1 MEEAM
6 EEGIVDG
13 LRKLGLTQYEAKAY
27 ATLVGM
33 GEATAR
39 EVNEISGVPRTRIY
53 DILHD
58 LGKKG
63 FVESS
68 EGSPTYY
75 RAVEPDQ
82 VMERLRNELVES
94 IDRSASE
101 LKGLRLQAHG
111 SSPVWCIRSEWAIK
125 NRMKDFFSRVERE
138 VIVFCRS
145 PDFLREYRPDLLRIE
160 VIKIKVDKKE
170 KFEGLGFPVVAIKDG
185 SEKLFADAIVD
196 DVNYSIDCLMIAD
209 GRSSIFIG
217 KIGGEKLAIIIKL
230 PIIALLQKAV
240 WESMV

>member
-1 MEEAM
+1 M

-13 LRKLGLTQYEAKAY
+13 LCQLGLTQYEAKTY

-53 DILHD
+53 DVLRD
-58 LGKKG
+58 LERKG
-63 FVESS
+63 FVEFSD
-68 EGSPTYY
+68 GSPTYY
-75 RAVEPDQ
+75 RAVDPDQ
-82 VMERLRNELVES
+82 VMKRLRDELVES
-94 IDRSASE
+94 IDRSVNE

-125 NRMKDFFSRVERE
+125 NRMKDFLSKVERE
-138 VIVFCRS
+138 IIVFCLS
-145 PDFLREYRPDLLRIE
+145 PDFLREYQADLLRIE
-160 VIKIKVDKKE
+160 DLKIKIDKKE
-170 KFEGLGFPVVAIKDG
+170 RFKGLRVPVMAIKDG
-185 SEKLFADAIVD
+185 SEKFFADTILD
-196 DVNYSIDCLMIAD
+196 GINYSLGCLMIAD
-209 GRSSIFIG
+209 GRSSIVIVT
-217 KIGGEKLAIIIKL
+217 IGGEKLAVIIKL

>member
-1 MEEAM
+1 MED
-6 EEGIVDG
+6 GIVDG

-53 DILHD
+53 DILRD
-58 LGKKG
+58 LEKKG
-63 FVESS
+63 FVEFS

-82 VMERLRNELVES
+82 VMERLRDEMVES
-94 IDRSASE
+94 IDRSASKLRGLH
-101 LKGLRLQAHG
+101 LKAHG

-125 NRMKDFFSRVERE
+125 NRVKDFLAKVERE
-138 VIVFCRS
+138 LVVLCAS
-145 PDFLREYRPDLLRIE
+145 PDFLREHQADLLRIE
-160 VIKIKVDKKE
+160 VLKIKVDKMERFEDLAIPIMAMKE
-170 KFEGLGFPVVAIKDG
+170 GK
-185 SEKLFADAIVD
+185 EKLFADAIID
-196 DVNYSIDCLMIAD
+196 GISNRIDCLMIAD
-209 GRSSIFIG
+209 GRSSIVIG
-217 KIGGEKLAIIIKL
+217 TIGGERLAVIIKL

-240 WESMV
+240 WESLV